1 MTSRLQAQ
9 GHEDDLLAQDRT
21 FFEALIQR
29 DKESLDRILA
39 EDFTLIDITGG
50 QMTKEQF
57 LGLLEEGQL
66 KFLSIIAQGGTRVR
80 VYRSAA
86 AAVTGRTMIE
96 VQYMGAEMSIESRYT
111 HVYAEEAG
119 AWWLEI
125 AQWTAIEQT

>member
-1 MTSRLQAQ
+1 MFGVSCKSKYQAPVVSVPKFSSRVVTA
-9 GHEDDLLAQDRT
+9 
-21 FFEALIQR
+21 
-29 DKESLDRILA
+29 
-39 EDFTLIDITGG
+39 G

-57 LGLLEEGQL
+57 LRLLEEGQL